1 MHSQKSLQHRRSFL
15 QLGAGTALTA
25 CFAASQGNGEEWANW
40 RGASR
45 DGWLHE
51 QKIPRDFSKL
61 TKVWS
66 KDLADSY
73 SGPVITNGKVFTTET
88 IDKRDESL
96 IALDANSGEEIW
108 RRQWAGAMSV
118 PFFAK
123 ANGDWIRSTP
133 ATDGKSIVVGGM
145 RDVLACFD
153 VDSGKENWRVDFVA
167 EHDATLPSFGL
178 VCSPII
184 EDGFVYVQAGGG
196 VRKMELETGK
206 TLWLSMAEEGG
217 MMGGAFSS
225 PIIAELQGK
234 RQLITQ
240 TRSTLCGID
249 IDDGSVLWQHS
260 IESFRGMN
268 ILTPTIWEDQVF
280 TSCYGGKA
288 HLLKPIAG
296 PSSWQTEV
304 VWNAKPEAYMS
315 SPVVIDGFLYMHLK
329 NKRVSCVDMSTGEET
344 WRTQPFGGYWSMVTD
359 GTSILALDE
368 SGELL
373 LLNANPKEFEL
384 LERKKISEEPSW
396 AHIALLDNQLFIRRQ
411 RGLDAYRWP
420 A

>member
-1 MHSQKSLQHRRSFL
+1 MNKQKTHHGRRSFL
-15 QLGAGTALTA
+15 QLGAVATFSVCSVSTRG
-25 CFAASQGNGEEWANW
+25 FGDEWANW
-40 RGASR
+40 RGTNR
-45 DGWLHE
+45 DGWLKD

-61 TKVWS
+61 SKIWTKA
-66 KDLADSY
+66 LADSY
-73 SGPVITNGKVFTTET
+73 SGPVLANGKVFTTET

-96 IALDANSGEEIW
+96 VALDVNSGDEIW
-108 RRQWAGAMSV
+108 RRQWPGAMSV

-133 ATDGKSIVVGGM
+133 ATDGNMIVVGGM
-145 RDVLACFD
+145 RDVLACFE
-153 VDSGKENWRVDFVA
+153 VESGEEVWRIDFVTQHNA
-167 EHDATLPSFGL
+167 NLPSFGL

-184 EDGFVYVQAGGG
+184 ENGFVYVQAGGG
-196 VRKMELETGK
+196 VRKLELASGK
-206 TLWLSMAEEGG
+206 LLWNAMPEEGG

-225 PIIAELQGK
+225 PVIAELQGT
-234 RQLITQ
+234 RQLVTQ

-249 IDDGSVLWQHS
+249 IEDGSVLWQHS

-268 ILTPTIWEDQVF
+268 ILTPTIWQDQVF

-288 HLLKPIAG
+288 HLLKPISDAG
-296 PSSWQTEV
+296 SWRTEV
-304 VWNAKPEAYMS
+304 VWNSKPEAYMS

-329 NKRVSCVDMSTGEET
+329 NKRVSCIDLSSGEET

-359 GTSILALDE
+359 GESILALDE
-368 SGELL
+368 TGELL

-384 LERKKISEEPSW
+384 IERKKISDEPSW
-396 AHIALLDNQLFIRRQ
+396 AHVAFLNNQLFIRRQ
-411 RGLDAYRWP
+411 RGLDAYQWP

>member
-1 MHSQKSLQHRRSFL
+1 MPTLKSPQYRRTFL
-15 QLGAGTALTA
+15 QMGAGFTLS
-25 CFAASQGNGEEWANW
+25 ASLLRSQARSEEWANW
-40 RGASR
+40 RGTNR

-61 TKVWS
+61 TKQWT

-73 SGPVITNGKVFTTET
+73 SGPVIANGKVFTTET
-88 IDKRDESL
+88 IDQRDESL
-96 IALDANSGEEIW
+96 VALDINTGDEVW

-133 ATDGKSIVVGGM
+133 ATDGKKIVVGGM

-153 VDSGKENWRVDFVA
+153 VESGEEAWRIDFVA
-167 EHDATLPSFGL
+167 EHNATLPSFGL
-178 VCSPII
+178 VCSPLI

-196 VRKMELETGK
+196 VRKLDLATGAL
-206 TLWLSMAEEGG
+206 LWNAMPEEGG

-225 PIIAELQGK
+225 PVMAELQGK
-234 RQLITQ
+234 RQLVTQ

-249 IDDGSVLWQHS
+249 IEDGSVLWQHS

-268 ILTPTIWEDQVF
+268 ILTPTIWNDSVF

-288 HLLKPIAG
+288 HLLKPIAE
-296 PSSWQTEV
+296 SNSWRTEV
-304 VWNAKPEAYMS
+304 VWNSKPEAYMS
-315 SPVVIDGFLYMHLK
+315 SPLVVDGFLYMHLK
-329 NKRVSCVDMSTGEET
+329 NKRVSCVDLSTGEET

-359 GTSILALDE
+359 GKSILALDE
-368 SGELL
+368 TGELL

-396 AHIALLDNQLFIRRQ
+396 AHIALLNNQLFIRRQ
-411 RGLDAYRWP
+411 RGLDAYQWP